1 MGQGALSPLVSSSL
15 KPDIGHVSRIVEHEG
30 SILYHSAGINIEVN
44 QELRSQ
50 ITENLGI
57 ILKEISGILNDDI
70 WNDWVNIFD
79 S

>member
-15 KPDIGHVSRIVEHEG
+15 KPDVCHVLRIVEHEG
-30 SILYHSAGINIEVN
+30 SILYHSCIW
-44 QELRSQ
+44 ELW
-50 ITENLGI
+50 ITENVGI
-57 ILKEISGILNDDI
+57 ILKEISVILNDII